1 MDQISES
8 KIIGVATPRVDG
20 PLKVSGA
27 AMYASDY
34 HFPGLLFAWPVCA
47 TIANGTITALDTAT
61 AEKMPGVVAIYH
73 RANIGKLYRVPPASG
88 FSLIVDEKRPPFE
101 DDVIRYYGQY
111 VAVVVA
117 QMVEQARAAAESVK
131 VSYKQQKPDTSGNL
145 LHSQLTTDKP
155 DEKSK
160 RGNTAAALQSAKIKV
175 DEVYTMP
182 VETHNTIELHA
193 SVAVYDG
200 QKYTLYETSQAV
212 VNHRDVLA
220 QMLGVSPEQVQ
231 VITKFLGS
239 GFGSKLWP
247 WPQSILAAACA
258 RNLGKPVK
266 LVVNRQ
272 MMFQNVGHRPA
283 IEQRIQL
290 AAEPDGKLTAVQQ
303 DYVNHTSILDDYDEG
318 CGEITPFIYS
328 TPNLLVTGGLAR
340 RNVGNP
346 TAMRGPGA
354 VPGLFALEAAMDELA
369 VKLKIDP
376 VDLRLKNEPALDESL
391 NIPFSSRH
399 MKECLTVGA
408 EKFGWSKRTPEV
420 GSMKRDGLTLGWG
433 VAACSWL
440 AARIGT
446 DATVELRQDG
456 TARVACGTQDI
467 GGGTYT
473 VLAQV
478 ASHQTGLPVSKI
490 EVVLGDSSL
499 PPGPISGG
507 SWVTAS
513 VTPSVLEASKNAG
526 NALLLAAIKSEGS
539 PFKGKKQDE
548 LEFIEGTVRLKGQSQ
563 GAVPMSEI
571 LRIANARSVSGTGR
585 SDGTFGAEKPQYS
598 FHSYGA
604 QFAEV
609 TWQPEIARL
618 HVSRVATVIDA
629 GRILNPK
636 PARNQ
641 IEGAIV
647 MGVGMAL
654 LEETMYDPR
663 SGAPINNNL
672 ADYVMAVNADTP
684 AIDVTFLDYP
694 DYKLNALGVRGV
706 GEIGLAGIAAA
717 ITSAVYHATGIR
729 VRDLPV
735 SIEDLLGPSGK
746 NIHVA

>member
-1 MDQISES
+1 
-8 KIIGVATPRVDG
+8 
-20 PLKVSGA
+20 
-27 AMYASDY
+27 
-34 HFPGLLFAWPVCA
+34 
-47 TIANGTITALDTAT
+47 
-61 AEKMPGVVAIYH
+61 
-73 RANIGKLYRVPPASG
+73 
-88 FSLIVDEKRPPFE
+88 
-101 DDVIRYYGQY
+101 
-111 VAVVVA
+111 
-117 QMVEQARAAAESVK
+117 
-131 VSYKQQKPDTSGNL
+131 
-145 LHSQLTTDKP
+145 
-155 DEKSK
+155 
-160 RGNTAAALQSAKIKV
+160 
-175 DEVYTMP
+175 
-182 VETHNTIELHA
+182 
-193 SVAVYDG
+193 
-200 QKYTLYETSQAV
+200 
-212 VNHRDVLA
+212 
-220 QMLGVSPEQVQ
+220 
-231 VITKFLGS
+231 
-239 GFGSKLWP
+239 
-247 WPQSILAAACA
+247 
-258 RNLGKPVK
+258 
-266 LVVNRQ
+266 
-272 MMFQNVGHRPA
+272 
-283 IEQRIQL
+283 
-290 AAEPDGKLTAVQQ
+290 
-303 DYVNHTSILDDYDEG
+303 
-318 CGEITPFIYS
+318 
-328 TPNLLVTGGLAR
+328 
-340 RNVGNP
+340 
-346 TAMRGPGA
+346 
-354 VPGLFALEAAMDELA
+354 
-369 VKLKIDP
+369 
-376 VDLRLKNEPALDESL
+376 
-391 NIPFSSRH
+391 

-420 GSMKRDGLTLGWG
+420 GSMKRDGITLGWG

-478 ASHQTGLPVSKI
+478 ASHQTGLPVSKV

-618 HVSRVATVIDA
+618 HVSRVVTVIDA

-735 SIEDLLGPSGK
+735 RIEDLLGPSGK